1 MLIVGALIMSN
12 GTIQRSNLKFA
23 GVDEWYR
30 LVFKHEQRGGY
41 FCTVNRLWEDGDTK
55 ETVQQFLDHTDEL
68 YVKSPFKDFD
78 GEPSHPVTVL

>member
-1 MLIVGALIMSN
+1 MNIGELMA
-12 GTIQRSNLKFA
+12 TEQFIQRSNLKFA

-55 ETVQQFLDHTDEL
+55 ETVQQFLDNTDEL
-68 YVKSPFKDFD
+68 YVKTPFKDFE
-78 GEPSHPVTVL
+78 GEPSHPVTVK

>member
-30 LVFKHEQRGGY
+30 LVFKHEQRGIY
-41 FCTVNRLWEDGDTK
+41 FCTVNRLWEDGDSK
-55 ETVQQFLDHTDEL
+55 ETVQQYLDHADQL
-68 YVKSPFKDFD
+68 YIKTPMKDFE
-78 GEPSHPVTVL
+78 GEPSHPVAIR